1 MYLHKPPTF
10 LKGKFFITK
19 KGGCHK
25 PYKMAKH
32 FSKETKMN
40 KTFKRAVSSVLA
52 SAMAFSSVT
61 VATVSTTLPF
71 TAAQAFAADATIV
84 DSFNVSDLTAGV
96 LTSNT
101 KVGNFTLLA
110 TTDKPLT
117 IESNKKSADGYSFTQ
132 RMKTGGKGEAGK
144 CRAISFTTTGAGNVV
159 FYALSGKSSQ
169 DRTIALVDESGAT
182 VASVAVSGSD
192 FVKSTLAIPKAGT
205 YNLVPTDNS
214 VNFYFVGTDVALA
227 GGDDTTTTTEATTA
241 TDAST
246 ETTTEASTETTTV
259 TTTTEGSTE
268 TTTVA
273 ANWQIKADTAPAEGY
288 ADGAL
293 VFENEYAAV
302 YAAQKLSIT
311 GKPLTV
317 NGRTYEKGFKTN
329 GVNTVIDG
337 TSFRLAFKVVVK
349 KSTRVSADTSG
360 GSKNSIFSYDE
371 TAGTYTNLTGLVPQ
385 SQTMYA
391 DLEAGTV
398 AYIGNGGTN
407 NSMLAVD
414 IQKGPTPVTVTTK
427 LTLGNAATTI
437 PANAIVTI
445 GDQTVTADENGNV
458 EFNGKTST
466 SYKVSY
472 EANGVRYESTLS
484 IGDDGTVTSTLN
496 LPQVSGDATVTVKTA
511 NGTAVASKKV
521 TLTYYVGAKPVFYTV
536 TTDENGVAT
545 FPNLGFNTY
554 NVAIAG
560 YTSTTETF
568 APVEGNI
575 ALTIND
581 ATAKNY
587 STLPANASN
596 DNLYVGYTPNATV
609 TTTYDSVQD
618 AVDNATA
625 GQTIY
630 VAAGTYKELV
640 TITKDIKIVGASADN
655 TIITYNDSQSGN
667 DGTAPNGATDKTKF
681 HGDTVAINGS
691 VNVEFENIQIKNT
704 AEADLGVAQNATA
717 LSAYGDNLAATV
729 KLTNCTIW
737 ATRDTIFT
745 GKVNANNTWTFD
757 NCTIAGFQDVVCGTG
772 DVTLNDCIW
781 ELSLS
786 SDARFL
792 VPNSSLTVTTKMV
805 ANNLTINDTTDT
817 GFTAKTYLGRGW
829 GTSGC
834 SLASTQVIVNG
845 YTDNSGT
852 LVTDGVYHGYDTS
865 LANNDGTTLADANWL
880 VRAKQN
886 ENYYTTN
893 RDLDTVAINTLQ
905 TPVTKDEDGDYL
917 FKGVVNNSLLAKA
930 DYIGFAV
937 FNADGTFV
945 GNTKNDTV
953 YRVTGEEGDNLYTV
967 NYFKNMPAEGC
978 IVKGFVQYDGVNIMN
993 EVSNQTVTAE

>member
-1 MYLHKPPTF
+1 
-10 LKGKFFITK
+10 
-19 KGGCHK
+19 
-25 PYKMAKH
+25 
-32 FSKETKMN
+32 MN

-71 TAAQAFAADATIV
+71 TAAQAFAAETTTVASWKSGDATIPAAFGAEAAL
-84 DSFNVSDLTAGV
+84 SSIGNSQTIK
-96 LTSNT
+96 TS
-101 KVGNFTLLA
+101 A
-110 TTDKPLT
+110 TTTFSDNFVT
-117 IESNKKSADGYSFTQ
+117 V
-132 RMKTGGKGEAGK
+132 AG
-144 CRAISFTTTGAGNVV
+144 TTANDANSCVSTVATDSTGAAKGVKYCVFIPTATGNLNLYVINSGAKATKANSIRV
-159 FYALSGKSSQ
+159 FNNLTDNKNGTYALPTAYDQYDVHGYLEGAAVAPVSIPVTANTPVCLYFGNSK
-169 DRTIALVDESGAT
+169 TILLGM
-182 VASVAVSGSD
+182 
-192 FVKSTLAIPKAGT
+192 TL
-205 YNLVPTDNS
+205 
-214 VNFYFVGTDVALA
+214 VGTA

-241 TDAST
+241 TEAST
-246 ETTTEASTETTTV
+246 ETTTEATTETTTV
-259 TTTTEGSTE
+259 TTTTEESSTE
-268 TTTVA
+268 ATTA
-273 ANWQIKADTAPAEGY
+273 ATSWQIKADTAADSY
-288 ADGAL
+288 AKDEL
-293 VFENEYAAV
+293 IFENEYVAV
-302 YAAQKLSIT
+302 YAAQDIT
-311 GKPLTV
+311 VQGKPLTV
-317 NGRTYEKGFKTN
+317 NGRTYEKGFRAPS
-329 GVNTVIDG
+329 NTCTVDG
-337 TSFRLAFKVVVK
+337 STFRSAFKIVTK
-349 KSTRVSADTSG
+349 KSTRITADTSG
-360 GSKNSIFSYDE
+360 GSKNAIVDYDE
-371 TAGTYTNLTGLVPQ
+371 STGTYTNLTGFVGQ
-385 SQTMYA
+385 AETMYA
-391 DLEAGTV
+391 DVDAGKTV
-398 AYIGNGGTN
+398 FVGAGGTS

-414 IQKGPTPVTVTTK
+414 IQAGPTPVTVTTK
-427 LTLGNAATTI
+427 LTLGNSATAI
-437 PANAIVTI
+437 PANATVTI
-445 GDQTVTADENGNV
+445 GDQTVTADENGSI
-458 EFNGKTST
+458 EFTGKTST

-472 EANGVRYESTLS
+472 EANGVRYEATLS

-511 NGTAVASKKV
+511 NGTAVANKKV
-521 TLTYYVGAKPVFYTV
+521 TLTYYVGVKPVYYTAK
-536 TTDENGVAT
+536 TDENGVAT
-545 FPNLGFNTY
+545 FPGLGFNTY

-560 YTSTTETF
+560 YISTTETF

-618 AVDNATA
+618 AVDAATA

-667 DGTAPNGATDKTKF
+667 DSTAPNGATAKTKF
-681 HGDTVAINGS
+681 HGDTVAINDS

-717 LSAYGDNLAATV
+717 LSVYGDNLAATV

-737 ATRDTIFT
+737 ATRDTIYT
-745 GKVNANNTWTFD
+745 GKVSANNTWTFD

-772 DVTLNDCIW
+772 DVTLNNCTW
-781 ELSLS
+781 ELNLS
-786 SDARFL
+786 SDARLL
-792 VPNSSLTVTTKMV
+792 VPASSETGSTKMV

-817 GFTAKTYLGRGW
+817 GFTANAYLGRGW
-829 GTSGC
+829 VSANGI
-834 SLASTQVIVNG
+834 SLKSTQAIVDG
-845 YTDNSGT
+845 YVDNTGKVPT
-852 LVTDGVYHGYDTS
+852 TNDYHGYD
-865 LANNDGTTLADANWL
+865 LGTVGSKADTLAETNWL

-886 ENYYTTN
+886 ENFYTTN
-893 RDLDTVAINTLQ
+893 KDLNTVAINTLQ

-917 FKGVVNNSLLAKA
+917 FKGVVNNSLLGNA

-953 YRVTGEEGDNLYTV
+953 YRVTGEEGSNLYTV

>member
-1 MYLHKPPTF
+1 
-10 LKGKFFITK
+10 
-19 KGGCHK
+19 
-25 PYKMAKH
+25 
-32 FSKETKMN
+32 MN

-101 KVGNFTLLA
+101 KVCNFTLLA

-241 TDAST
+241 TEAST
-246 ETTTEASTETTTV
+246 ETTTAASTETTTV

-288 ADGAL
+288 AKGAL

-302 YAAQKLSIT
+302 YAAQKIDIT

-337 TSFRLAFKVVVK
+337 TSFRLAFKVVAK

-414 IQKGPTPVTVTTK
+414 IKNC
-427 LTLGNAATTI
+427 LL
-437 PANAIVTI
+437 
-445 GDQTVTADENGNV
+445 
-458 EFNGKTST
+458 
-466 SYKVSY
+466 
-472 EANGVRYESTLS
+472 
-484 IGDDGTVTSTLN
+484 
-496 LPQVSGDATVTVKTA
+496 
-511 NGTAVASKKV
+511 
-521 TLTYYVGAKPVFYTV
+521 
-536 TTDENGVAT
+536 
-545 FPNLGFNTY
+545 
-554 NVAIAG
+554 
-560 YTSTTETF
+560 YTS
-568 APVEGNI
+568 P
-575 ALTIND
+575 
-581 ATAKNY
+581 
-587 STLPANASN
+587 SP
-596 DNLYVGYTPNATV
+596 
-609 TTTYDSVQD
+609 
-618 AVDNATA
+618 
-625 GQTIY
+625 
-630 VAAGTYKELV
+630 
-640 TITKDIKIVGASADN
+640 
-655 TIITYNDSQSGN
+655 
-667 DGTAPNGATDKTKF
+667 
-681 HGDTVAINGS
+681 
-691 VNVEFENIQIKNT
+691 
-704 AEADLGVAQNATA
+704 
-717 LSAYGDNLAATV
+717 
-729 KLTNCTIW
+729 
-737 ATRDTIFT
+737 RDT
-745 GKVNANNTWTFD
+745 
-757 NCTIAGFQDVVCGTG
+757 
-772 DVTLNDCIW
+772 
-781 ELSLS
+781 
-786 SDARFL
+786 R
-792 VPNSSLTVTTKMV
+792 
-805 ANNLTINDTTDT
+805 
-817 GFTAKTYLGRGW
+817 
-829 GTSGC
+829 
-834 SLASTQVIVNG
+834 
-845 YTDNSGT
+845 
-852 LVTDGVYHGYDTS
+852 
-865 LANNDGTTLADANWL
+865 
-880 VRAKQN
+880 
-886 ENYYTTN
+886 
-893 RDLDTVAINTLQ
+893 
-905 TPVTKDEDGDYL
+905 
-917 FKGVVNNSLLAKA
+917 
-930 DYIGFAV
+930 
-937 FNADGTFV
+937 
-945 GNTKNDTV
+945 
-953 YRVTGEEGDNLYTV
+953 
-967 NYFKNMPAEGC
+967 
-978 IVKGFVQYDGVNIMN
+978 
-993 EVSNQTVTAE
+993 

>member
-1 MYLHKPPTF
+1 
-10 LKGKFFITK
+10 
-19 KGGCHK
+19 
-25 PYKMAKH
+25 
-32 FSKETKMN
+32 MN

-241 TDAST
+241 TDATT

-792 VPNSSLTVTTKMV
+792 VPNSSKDVTTKMV

>member
-1 MYLHKPPTF
+1 
-10 LKGKFFITK
+10 
-19 KGGCHK
+19 
-25 PYKMAKH
+25 
-32 FSKETKMN
+32 MN

-241 TDAST
+241 TEAST
-246 ETTTEASTETTTV
+246 ETTTAASTETTTV

-288 ADGAL
+288 AKGAL

-302 YAAQKLSIT
+302 YAAQKIDIT

-337 TSFRLAFKVVVK
+337 TSFRLAFKVVAK

-792 VPNSSLTVTTKMV
+792 VPNSSKDVTTKMV

>member
-1 MYLHKPPTF
+1 
-10 LKGKFFITK
+10 
-19 KGGCHK
+19 
-25 PYKMAKH
+25 
-32 FSKETKMN
+32 MN

-360 GSKNSIFSYDE
+360 GSRNSIFSYDE

-414 IQKGPTPVTVTTK
+414 IKKGPTPVTVTTK

-437 PANAIVTI
+437 PANATVTI
-445 GDQTVTADENGNV
+445 GGQTVTADENGNI

>member
-1 MYLHKPPTF
+1 
-10 LKGKFFITK
+10 
-19 KGGCHK
+19 
-25 PYKMAKH
+25 
-32 FSKETKMN
+32 MN

-288 ADGAL
+288 ANGAL

-414 IQKGPTPVTVTTK
+414 IKKGPTPVTVTTK

-437 PANAIVTI
+437 PANATVTI
-445 GDQTVTADENGNV
+445 GGQTVTADENGNI

>member
-1 MYLHKPPTF
+1 
-10 LKGKFFITK
+10 
-19 KGGCHK
+19 
-25 PYKMAKH
+25 
-32 FSKETKMN
+32 MN

-484 IGDDGTVTSTLN
+484 NGDDGTVTSTLN

-792 VPNSSLTVTTKMV
+792 VPNSSKDVTTKMV

>member
-1 MYLHKPPTF
+1 
-10 LKGKFFITK
+10 
-19 KGGCHK
+19 
-25 PYKMAKH
+25 
-32 FSKETKMN
+32 MN

-704 AEADLGVAQNATA
+704 AGADLGVAQNATA

-792 VPNSSLTVTTKMV
+792 VPNSSKDVTTKMV

>member
-1 MYLHKPPTF
+1 
-10 LKGKFFITK
+10 
-19 KGGCHK
+19 
-25 PYKMAKH
+25 
-32 FSKETKMN
+32 MN

-71 TAAQAFAADATIV
+71 TAVQAFAAD
-84 DSFNVSDLTAGV
+84 SNFNLSSSPLTFEDYTGDDLTA
-96 LTSNT
+96 
-101 KVGNFTLLA
+101 A
-110 TTDKPLT
+110 
-117 IESNKKSADGYSFTQ
+117 SADTVV
-132 RMKTGGKGEAGK
+132 TP
-144 CRAISFTTTGAGNVV
+144 TGAANTLTALAAGSPVFVNYTSSTATSKEYLTEAAADGPLAGTIFTKAVTSYKSVKAKDVYKISNVKKGDTVGIYYV
-159 FYALSGKSSQ
+159 FTDSK
-169 DRTIALVDESGAT
+169 GAT
-182 VASVAVSGSD
+182 G
-192 FVKSTLAIPKAGT
+192 KAGT
-205 YNLVPTDNS
+205 VTLTA
-214 VNFYFVGTDVALA
+214 GTATATATLENKTYKTAPAYLTVTADADCDVIINA
-227 GGDDTTTTTEATTA
+227 GTSSTAARLGIVAFTVSSASGSSDTTTTTTEATTVTEA
-241 TDAST
+241 TT
-246 ETTTEASTETTTV
+246 ETTTTATTETTTAV
-259 TTTTEGSTE
+259 TTTEETSTE
-268 TTTVA
+268 ATTA
-273 ANWQIKADTAPAEGY
+273 AASSWQIKADTAPSEGY
-288 ADGAL
+288 AEGAL
-293 VFENEYAAV
+293 VYEDEYAAV
-302 YAAQKLSIT
+302 YAAQKIDIT

-317 NGRTYEKGFKTN
+317 NGRTYSKGFKTN
-329 GVNTVIDG
+329 GVNTTIDG
-337 TSFRLAFKVVVK
+337 TTFRLAFKVVTK
-349 KSTRVSADTSG
+349 QSTRVSADTSG

-371 TAGTYTNLTGLVPQ
+371 TTGTYTNLTGLVAQ
-385 SQTMYA
+385 GQTMYA
-391 DLEAGTV
+391 DLDAGTV

-427 LTLGNAATTI
+427 LTLGNAATAI
-437 PANAIVTI
+437 PANATVTI
-445 GDQTVTADENGNV
+445 GDQTVTADENGNI
-458 EFNGKTST
+458 EFTGKTST

-472 EANGVRYESTLS
+472 VANGVRYEATLS
-484 IGDDGTVTSTLN
+484 IGDDGTVTSSLN

-521 TLTYYVGAKPVFYTV
+521 TLTYYIGAKPVYYTA

-545 FPNLGFNTY
+545 FADLGFNTY

-568 APVEGNI
+568 TPVEGNI

-640 TITKDIKIVGASADN
+640 TITKDIKIVGNSADD

-667 DGTAPNGATDKTKF
+667 DSTAPNGATAKTKF
-681 HGDTVAINGS
+681 HGDTVAINDS

-737 ATRDTIFT
+737 ATRDTVFT
-745 GKVNANNTWTFD
+745 GKVNASNKWTFD

-772 DVTLNDCIW
+772 DVTLNNCVW

-792 VPNSSLTVTTKMV
+792 VPNSSSTVTTKMV
-805 ANNLTINDTTDT
+805 ANDLTINDATDN

-852 LVTDGVYHGYDTS
+852 LVTDGVYHGYDTT
-865 LANNDGTTLADANWL
+865 LANNDGTTLADTNWL

-917 FKGVVNNSLLAKA
+917 FKGVVNNSLLTNA

-953 YRVTGEEGDNLYTV
+953 YRVTSEEGDNLYTV

>member
-1 MYLHKPPTF
+1 
-10 LKGKFFITK
+10 
-19 KGGCHK
+19 
-25 PYKMAKH
+25 
-32 FSKETKMN
+32 MN

-169 DRTIALVDESGAT
+169 DKTIALVDESGAT

-792 VPNSSLTVTTKMV
+792 VPNSSKDVTTKMV

>member
-1 MYLHKPPTF
+1 
-10 LKGKFFITK
+10 
-19 KGGCHK
+19 
-25 PYKMAKH
+25 
-32 FSKETKMN
+32 MN

-329 GVNTVIDG
+329 GVDTVIDG

-414 IQKGPTPVTVTTK
+414 IKKGPTPVTVTTK
-427 LTLGNAATTI
+427 LTLGNSATTI

-445 GDQTVTADENGNV
+445 GGQTVTADENGNI

>member
-1 MYLHKPPTF
+1 
-10 LKGKFFITK
+10 
-19 KGGCHK
+19 
-25 PYKMAKH
+25 
-32 FSKETKMN
+32 MN

-329 GVNTVIDG
+329 SVNTVIDG

-398 AYIGNGGTN
+398 AYIGNGSTN

-414 IQKGPTPVTVTTK
+414 IKKGPTPVTVTTK
-427 LTLGNAATTI
+427 LTLGNSATTI

-445 GDQTVTADENGNV
+445 GGQTVTADENGNI

-630 VAAGTYKELV
+630 VAAGTYKEMV
-640 TITKDIKIVGASADN
+640 TITKDIKIVGNSAAD

-667 DGTAPNGATDKTKF
+667 DSTAPNGATEKTKF

-978 IVKGFVQYDGVNIMN
+978 IVKGFVQYDGVKIMN

>member
-1 MYLHKPPTF
+1 
-10 LKGKFFITK
+10 
-19 KGGCHK
+19 
-25 PYKMAKH
+25 
-32 FSKETKMN
+32 MN

-52 SAMAFSSVT
+52 SAMTFSSVT

-414 IQKGPTPVTVTTK
+414 IKKGPTPVTVTTK
-427 LTLGNAATTI
+427 LTLGNSATTI

-445 GDQTVTADENGNV
+445 GGQTVTADENGNI

-545 FPNLGFNTY
+545 FPNLGFNKY

-630 VAAGTYKELV
+630 VAAGTYKEMV
-640 TITKDIKIVGASADN
+640 TITKDIKIVGNSAAD

-667 DGTAPNGATDKTKF
+667 DSTAPNGATDKTKF

>member
-1 MYLHKPPTF
+1 
-10 LKGKFFITK
+10 
-19 KGGCHK
+19 
-25 PYKMAKH
+25 
-32 FSKETKMN
+32 MN

-414 IQKGPTPVTVTTK
+414 IKKGPTPVTVTTK

-437 PANAIVTI
+437 PANATVTI
-445 GDQTVTADENGNV
+445 GGQTVTADENGNI

-640 TITKDIKIVGASADN
+640 TITKDIKIVGASAAD

-667 DGTAPNGATDKTKF
+667 DSTAPNGATEKTKF

>member
-1 MYLHKPPTF
+1 
-10 LKGKFFITK
+10 
-19 KGGCHK
+19 
-25 PYKMAKH
+25 
-32 FSKETKMN
+32 MN

-311 GKPLTV
+311 GNPLTV

-414 IQKGPTPVTVTTK
+414 IKKGPTPVTVTTK
-427 LTLGNAATTI
+427 LTLGNSATTI

-445 GDQTVTADENGNV
+445 GGQTVTADENGNI

-630 VAAGTYKELV
+630 VAAGTYKEMV
-640 TITKDIKIVGASADN
+640 TITKDIKIVGNSAAD

-667 DGTAPNGATDKTKF
+667 DSTAPNGATEKTKF

-978 IVKGFVQYDGVNIMN
+978 IVKGFVQYDGVKIMN

>member
-1 MYLHKPPTF
+1 
-10 LKGKFFITK
+10 
-19 KGGCHK
+19 
-25 PYKMAKH
+25 
-32 FSKETKMN
+32 MN

-337 TSFRLAFKVVVK
+337 TSFRLAFKVVAK

-414 IQKGPTPVTVTTK
+414 IKKGPTPVTVTTK

-437 PANAIVTI
+437 PANATVTI
-445 GDQTVTADENGNV
+445 GGQTVTADENGNV

-640 TITKDIKIVGASADN
+640 TITKDIKIVGNSAAD

-667 DGTAPNGATDKTKF
+667 DGTAPNGATEKTKF

-792 VPNSSLTVTTKMV
+792 VPNSSKDVTTKMV

-978 IVKGFVQYDGVNIMN
+978 IVKGFVQYDGVKIMN

>member
-1 MYLHKPPTF
+1 
-10 LKGKFFITK
+10 
-19 KGGCHK
+19 
-25 PYKMAKH
+25 
-32 FSKETKMN
+32 
-40 KTFKRAVSSVLA
+40 
-52 SAMAFSSVT
+52 MAFSSVT

-414 IQKGPTPVTVTTK
+414 IKKGPTPVTVTTK
-427 LTLGNAATTI
+427 LTLGNSATTI

-445 GDQTVTADENGNV
+445 GGQTVTADENGNI

-630 VAAGTYKELV
+630 VAAGTYKEMV
-640 TITKDIKIVGASADN
+640 TITKDIKIVGNSAAD

-667 DGTAPNGATDKTKF
+667 DSTAPNGATEKTKF

-978 IVKGFVQYDGVNIMN
+978 IVKGFVQYDGVKIMN

>member
-1 MYLHKPPTF
+1 
-10 LKGKFFITK
+10 
-19 KGGCHK
+19 
-25 PYKMAKH
+25 
-32 FSKETKMN
+32 MN

-414 IQKGPTPVTVTTK
+414 IKKGPTPVTVTTK
-427 LTLGNAATTI
+427 LTLGNSATTI

-445 GDQTVTADENGNV
+445 GGQTVTADENGNI

>member
-1 MYLHKPPTF
+1 
-10 LKGKFFITK
+10 
-19 KGGCHK
+19 
-25 PYKMAKH
+25 
-32 FSKETKMN
+32 MN

-132 RMKTGGKGEAGK
+132 RMKTGGRGEAGK

-398 AYIGNGGTN
+398 AYIGNGSTN

-472 EANGVRYESTLS
+472 EDNGVRYESTLS

-792 VPNSSLTVTTKMV
+792 VPNSSKDVTTKMV

-886 ENYYTTN
+886 ENFYTTN

-978 IVKGFVQYDGVNIMN
+978 IVKGFVKYDGVNIIN

>member
-1 MYLHKPPTF
+1 
-10 LKGKFFITK
+10 
-19 KGGCHK
+19 
-25 PYKMAKH
+25 
-32 FSKETKMN
+32 MN

-414 IQKGPTPVTVTTK
+414 IKKGPTPVTVTTK
-427 LTLGNAATTI
+427 LTLGNSATTI

-445 GDQTVTADENGNV
+445 GGQTVTADENGNI

-792 VPNSSLTVTTKMV
+792 VPNSSKDVTTKMV

>member
-1 MYLHKPPTF
+1 
-10 LKGKFFITK
+10 
-19 KGGCHK
+19 
-25 PYKMAKH
+25 
-32 FSKETKMN
+32 MN

-117 IESNKKSADGYSFTQ
+117 IESNTKSADGYSFTQ

-640 TITKDIKIVGASADN
+640 TITKDIKIVGASAAD

-667 DGTAPNGATDKTKF
+667 DSTAPNGATEKTKF

-978 IVKGFVQYDGVNIMN
+978 IVKGFVQYDGVKIMN

>member
-1 MYLHKPPTF
+1 
-10 LKGKFFITK
+10 
-19 KGGCHK
+19 
-25 PYKMAKH
+25 
-32 FSKETKMN
+32 MN

-414 IQKGPTPVTVTTK
+414 IKKGPTPVTVTTK
-427 LTLGNAATTI
+427 LTLGNSATTI

-445 GDQTVTADENGNV
+445 GGQTVTADENGNI

-786 SDARFL
+786 SDAKFL

>member
-1 MYLHKPPTF
+1 
-10 LKGKFFITK
+10 
-19 KGGCHK
+19 
-25 PYKMAKH
+25 
-32 FSKETKMN
+32 MN

-71 TAAQAFAADATIV
+71 TAVQAFAADATIV
-84 DSFNVSDLTAGV
+84 DSFNVSDLTAGG

-110 TTDKPLT
+110 TTDRPLT

-144 CRAISFTTTGAGNVV
+144 YRAISFTTTGAGNVV

-227 GGDDTTTTTEATTA
+227 GGDDTTTTTEA
-241 TDAST
+241 ST

-273 ANWQIKADTAPAEGY
+273 ANWQIKADTAADSY
-288 ADGAL
+288 AKDEL
-293 VFENEYAAV
+293 IFENEYVAV
-302 YAAQKLSIT
+302 YAAQDIT
-311 GKPLTV
+311 VQGKPLTV
-317 NGRTYEKGFKTN
+317 NGRTYEKGFRAPS
-329 GVNTVIDG
+329 NTCTVDG
-337 TSFRLAFKVVVK
+337 STFRSAFKIVTK
-349 KSTRVSADTSG
+349 KSTRITADTSG
-360 GSKNSIFSYDE
+360 GSKNAIVDYDE
-371 TAGTYTNLTGLVPQ
+371 STGTYTNLTGFVGQ
-385 SQTMYA
+385 AETMYA
-391 DLEAGTV
+391 DVDAGKTV
-398 AYIGNGGTN
+398 FVGAGGTS

-414 IQKGPTPVTVTTK
+414 IQAGPTPVTVTTK
-427 LTLGNAATTI
+427 LTLGNSATAI
-437 PANAIVTI
+437 PANATVTI
-445 GDQTVTADENGNV
+445 GDQTVTADENGSI
-458 EFNGKTST
+458 EFTGKTST

-472 EANGVRYESTLS
+472 EANGVRYEATLS

-511 NGTAVASKKV
+511 NGTAVANKKV
-521 TLTYYVGAKPVFYTV
+521 TLTYYVGVKPVYYTAK
-536 TTDENGVAT
+536 TDENGVAT
-545 FPNLGFNTY
+545 FPGLGFNTY

-560 YTSTTETF
+560 YISTTETF

-667 DGTAPNGATDKTKF
+667 DSTAPNGATAKTKF
-681 HGDTVAINGS
+681 HGDTVAINDS

-717 LSAYGDNLAATV
+717 LSVYGDNLSATV

-737 ATRDTIFT
+737 ATRDTIYT
-745 GKVNANNTWTFD
+745 GKVSANNTWTFD

-772 DVTLNDCIW
+772 DVTLNNCTW
-781 ELSLS
+781 ELNLS
-786 SDARFL
+786 SDARLL
-792 VPNSSLTVTTKMV
+792 VPASSETGSTKMV

-817 GFTAKTYLGRGW
+817 GFTANAYLGRGW
-829 GTSGC
+829 VSANGI
-834 SLASTQVIVNG
+834 SLKSTQAIVDG
-845 YTDNSGT
+845 YVDNTGKVPT
-852 LVTDGVYHGYDTS
+852 TNDYHGYD
-865 LANNDGTTLADANWL
+865 LGTVGSKADTLAETNWL

-886 ENYYTTN
+886 ENFYTTN
-893 RDLDTVAINTLQ
+893 KDLNTVAINTLQ

-917 FKGVVNNSLLAKA
+917 FKGVVNNSLLGNA

-953 YRVTGEEGDNLYTV
+953 YRVTGEEGSNLYTV

>member
-1 MYLHKPPTF
+1 
-10 LKGKFFITK
+10 
-19 KGGCHK
+19 
-25 PYKMAKH
+25 
-32 FSKETKMN
+32 MN

-288 ADGAL
+288 ANGAL

-329 GVNTVIDG
+329 DVNTVIDG

-792 VPNSSLTVTTKMV
+792 VPNSSKDVTTKMV

>member
-1 MYLHKPPTF
+1 
-10 LKGKFFITK
+10 
-19 KGGCHK
+19 
-25 PYKMAKH
+25 
-32 FSKETKMN
+32 MN

-398 AYIGNGGTN
+398 AYIGNGSTN

-792 VPNSSLTVTTKMV
+792 VPNSSKDVTTKMV

>member
-1 MYLHKPPTF
+1 
-10 LKGKFFITK
+10 
-19 KGGCHK
+19 
-25 PYKMAKH
+25 
-32 FSKETKMN
+32 MN

-385 SQTMYA
+385 SQTMCA

-414 IQKGPTPVTVTTK
+414 IKKGPTPVTVTTK

-437 PANAIVTI
+437 PANATVTI
-445 GDQTVTADENGNV
+445 GGQTVTADENGNI

>member
-1 MYLHKPPTF
+1 
-10 LKGKFFITK
+10 
-19 KGGCHK
+19 
-25 PYKMAKH
+25 
-32 FSKETKMN
+32 MN

-317 NGRTYEKGFKTN
+317 NGRTYEKGFNTN

-414 IQKGPTPVTVTTK
+414 IKKGPTPVTVTTK

-437 PANAIVTI
+437 PANATVTI
-445 GDQTVTADENGNV
+445 GGQTVTADENGNI

>member
-1 MYLHKPPTF
+1 
-10 LKGKFFITK
+10 
-19 KGGCHK
+19 
-25 PYKMAKH
+25 
-32 FSKETKMN
+32 MN

-414 IQKGPTPVTVTTK
+414 IKKGPTPVTVTTK
-427 LTLGNAATTI
+427 LTLGNSATTI

-445 GDQTVTADENGNV
+445 GGQTVTADENGNI

-630 VAAGTYKELV
+630 VAAGTYKEMV
-640 TITKDIKIVGASADN
+640 TITKDIKIVGNSAAD

-667 DGTAPNGATDKTKF
+667 DSTAPNGATEKTKF

-757 NCTIAGFQDVVCGTG
+757 NCTIAGFQD

-978 IVKGFVQYDGVNIMN
+978 IVKGFVQYDGVKIMN

>member
-1 MYLHKPPTF
+1 
-10 LKGKFFITK
+10 
-19 KGGCHK
+19 
-25 PYKMAKH
+25 
-32 FSKETKMN
+32 MN

-414 IQKGPTPVTVTTK
+414 IKKGPTPVTVTTK
-427 LTLGNAATTI
+427 LTLGNSATTI

-445 GDQTVTADENGNV
+445 GGQTVPADENGNI

-630 VAAGTYKELV
+630 VAAGTYKEMV
-640 TITKDIKIVGASADN
+640 TITKDIKIVGNSAAD

-667 DGTAPNGATDKTKF
+667 DSTAPNGATEKTKF

-978 IVKGFVQYDGVNIMN
+978 IVKGFVQYDGVKIMN

>member
-1 MYLHKPPTF
+1 
-10 LKGKFFITK
+10 
-19 KGGCHK
+19 
-25 PYKMAKH
+25 
-32 FSKETKMN
+32 MN
-40 KTFKRAVSSVLA
+40 KTFKRPVSSVLA

-792 VPNSSLTVTTKMV
+792 VPNSSKDVTTKMV

>member
-1 MYLHKPPTF
+1 
-10 LKGKFFITK
+10 
-19 KGGCHK
+19 
-25 PYKMAKH
+25 
-32 FSKETKMN
+32 MN

-414 IQKGPTPVTVTTK
+414 IKKGPTPVTVTTK

-437 PANAIVTI
+437 PANATVTI
-445 GDQTVTADENGNV
+445 GGQTVTADENGNI

-630 VAAGTYKELV
+630 VAAGTYKEMV
-640 TITKDIKIVGASADN
+640 TITKDIKIVGNSAAD

-667 DGTAPNGATDKTKF
+667 DSTAPNGATEKTKF

-978 IVKGFVQYDGVNIMN
+978 IVKGFVQYDGVKIMN

>member
-1 MYLHKPPTF
+1 
-10 LKGKFFITK
+10 
-19 KGGCHK
+19 
-25 PYKMAKH
+25 
-32 FSKETKMN
+32 MN

-71 TAAQAFAADATIV
+71 TAAQAFAAETTTVASWKSSDATIPAAFGAEAAL
-84 DSFNVSDLTAGV
+84 SSIGNSQTIK
-96 LTSNT
+96 TS
-101 KVGNFTLLA
+101 A
-110 TTDKPLT
+110 TTTFSDNFVT
-117 IESNKKSADGYSFTQ
+117 VAGTTANDANSCVSAVATDN
-132 RMKTGGKGEAGK
+132 
-144 CRAISFTTTGAGNVV
+144 TGAAKGVKYCVFIPTATGNLNLYVINSGSKTTKANSIRV
-159 FYALSGKSSQ
+159 YNNLTDNENGTYALPTAYDQYDVHGYLEGAAVAPVSIPVTKGTPVCVYFGNSK
-169 DRTIALVDESGAT
+169 TILLGM
-182 VASVAVSGSD
+182 
-192 FVKSTLAIPKAGT
+192 TL
-205 YNLVPTDNS
+205 
-214 VNFYFVGTDVALA
+214 VGTT
-227 GGDDTTTTTEATTA
+227 GGDDTTTTTE
-241 TDAST
+241 AST

-273 ANWQIKADTAPAEGY
+273 ANWQIKADTAADSY
-288 ADGAL
+288 AKDEL
-293 VFENEYAAV
+293 IFENEYVAV
-302 YAAQKLSIT
+302 YAAQDIT
-311 GKPLTV
+311 VQGKPLTV
-317 NGRTYEKGFKTN
+317 NGRTYEKGFRAPS
-329 GVNTVIDG
+329 NTCTVDG
-337 TSFRLAFKVVVK
+337 STFRSAFKIVTK
-349 KSTRVSADTSG
+349 KSTRITADTSG
-360 GSKNSIFSYDE
+360 GSKNAIVDYDE
-371 TAGTYTNLTGLVPQ
+371 STGTYTNLTGFVGQ
-385 SQTMYA
+385 AETMYA
-391 DLEAGTV
+391 DVDAGKTV
-398 AYIGNGGTN
+398 FVGAGGTS

-414 IQKGPTPVTVTTK
+414 IQAGPTPVTVTTK
-427 LTLGNAATTI
+427 LTLGNSATAI
-437 PANAIVTI
+437 PANATVTI
-445 GDQTVTADENGNV
+445 GDQTVTADENGSI
-458 EFNGKTST
+458 EFTGKTST

-472 EANGVRYESTLS
+472 EANGVRYEATLS

-496 LPQVSGDATVTVKTA
+496 LPQVSGDATVTVKTS
-511 NGTAVASKKV
+511 NGTAVANKKV
-521 TLTYYVGAKPVFYTV
+521 TLTYYVGVKPVYYTAK
-536 TTDENGVAT
+536 TDENGVAT
-545 FPNLGFNTY
+545 FPGLGFNTY

-560 YTSTTETF
+560 YISTTETF

-667 DGTAPNGATDKTKF
+667 DSTAPNGATAKTKF
-681 HGDTVAINGS
+681 HGDTVAINDS

-717 LSAYGDNLAATV
+717 LSVYGDNLAATV

-737 ATRDTIFT
+737 ATRDTIYT
-745 GKVNANNTWTFD
+745 GKVSANNTWTFD

-772 DVTLNDCIW
+772 DVTLNNCTW
-781 ELSLS
+781 ELNLS
-786 SDARFL
+786 SDARLL
-792 VPNSSLTVTTKMV
+792 VPASSETGSTKMV

-817 GFTAKTYLGRGW
+817 GFTANAYLGRGW
-829 GTSGC
+829 VSANGI
-834 SLASTQVIVNG
+834 SLKSTQAIVDG
-845 YTDNSGT
+845 YVDNTGKVPT
-852 LVTDGVYHGYDTS
+852 TNDYHGYD
-865 LANNDGTTLADANWL
+865 LGTVGSKADTLAETNWL

-886 ENYYTTN
+886 ENFYTTN
-893 RDLDTVAINTLQ
+893 KDLNTVAINTLQ

-917 FKGVVNNSLLAKA
+917 FKGVVNNSLLGNA

-953 YRVTGEEGDNLYTV
+953 YRVTGEEGSNLYTV

>member
-1 MYLHKPPTF
+1 
-10 LKGKFFITK
+10 
-19 KGGCHK
+19 
-25 PYKMAKH
+25 
-32 FSKETKMN
+32 MN

-71 TAAQAFAADATIV
+71 TAAQAFAAETTTVASWKSGDATIPAAFGAEAAL
-84 DSFNVSDLTAGV
+84 SSIGNSQTIK
-96 LTSNT
+96 TS
-101 KVGNFTLLA
+101 A
-110 TTDKPLT
+110 TTTFSDNFVT
-117 IESNKKSADGYSFTQ
+117 VAGTTANDAYSCVSAVATDN
-132 RMKTGGKGEAGK
+132 
-144 CRAISFTTTGAGNVV
+144 TGAAKGAKYCVFIPTATGNLNLYVINSGSKATKANSIRV
-159 FYALSGKSSQ
+159 YNNLTNNNNGTYALPTAYDQYDVHGYLEGAAVAPVSIPVTKGTPVCVYFGNSKS
-169 DRTIALVDESGAT
+169 ILLGM
-182 VASVAVSGSD
+182 
-192 FVKSTLAIPKAGT
+192 TL
-205 YNLVPTDNS
+205 
-214 VNFYFVGTDVALA
+214 VGTT

-241 TDAST
+241 TEAST

-273 ANWQIKADTAPAEGY
+273 ANWQIKADTAADSY
-288 ADGAL
+288 AKDEL
-293 VFENEYAAV
+293 IFENEYVAV
-302 YAAQKLSIT
+302 YAAQDIT
-311 GKPLTV
+311 VQGKPLTV
-317 NGRTYEKGFKTN
+317 NGRTYEKGFRAPS
-329 GVNTVIDG
+329 NTCTVDG
-337 TSFRLAFKVVVK
+337 STFRSAFKIVTK
-349 KSTRVSADTSG
+349 KSTRITADTSG
-360 GSKNSIFSYDE
+360 GSKNAIVDYDE
-371 TAGTYTNLTGLVPQ
+371 STGTYTNLTGFVGQ
-385 SQTMYA
+385 AETMYA
-391 DLEAGTV
+391 DVDAGKTV
-398 AYIGNGGTN
+398 FVGAGGTS

-414 IQKGPTPVTVTTK
+414 IQAGPTPVTVTTK
-427 LTLGNAATTI
+427 LTLGNSATAI
-437 PANAIVTI
+437 PANATVTI
-445 GDQTVTADENGNV
+445 GDQTVTADENGSI
-458 EFNGKTST
+458 EFTGKTST

-472 EANGVRYESTLS
+472 EANGVRYEATLS

-511 NGTAVASKKV
+511 NGTAVANKKV
-521 TLTYYVGAKPVFYTV
+521 TLTYYVGVKPVYYTAK
-536 TTDENGVAT
+536 TDENGVAT
-545 FPNLGFNTY
+545 FPGLGFNTY

-560 YTSTTETF
+560 YISTTETF

-667 DGTAPNGATDKTKF
+667 DSTAPNGATAKTKF
-681 HGDTVAINGS
+681 HGDTVAINDS

-717 LSAYGDNLAATV
+717 LSVYGDNLAATV

-737 ATRDTIFT
+737 ATRDTIYT
-745 GKVNANNTWTFD
+745 GKVSANNTWTFD

-772 DVTLNDCIW
+772 DVTLNNCTW
-781 ELSLS
+781 ELNLS
-786 SDARFL
+786 SDARLL
-792 VPNSSLTVTTKMV
+792 VPASSETGSTKMV

-817 GFTAKTYLGRGW
+817 GFTANAYLGRGW
-829 GTSGC
+829 VSANGI
-834 SLASTQVIVNG
+834 SLKSTQAIVDG
-845 YTDNSGT
+845 YVDNTGKVPT
-852 LVTDGVYHGYDTS
+852 TNDYHGYD
-865 LANNDGTTLADANWL
+865 LGTVGSKADTLAETNWL

-886 ENYYTTN
+886 ENFYTTN
-893 RDLDTVAINTLQ
+893 KDLNTVAINTLQ

-917 FKGVVNNSLLAKA
+917 FKGVVNNSLLGNA

-953 YRVTGEEGDNLYTV
+953 YRVTGEEGSNLYTV

>member
-1 MYLHKPPTF
+1 
-10 LKGKFFITK
+10 
-19 KGGCHK
+19 
-25 PYKMAKH
+25 
-32 FSKETKMN
+32 MN

-288 ADGAL
+288 ANGAL

-329 GVNTVIDG
+329 SVNTVIDG

-398 AYIGNGGTN
+398 AYIGNGSTN

-792 VPNSSLTVTTKMV
+792 VPNSSKDVTTKMV

>member
-1 MYLHKPPTF
+1 
-10 LKGKFFITK
+10 
-19 KGGCHK
+19 
-25 PYKMAKH
+25 
-32 FSKETKMN
+32 MN

-640 TITKDIKIVGASADN
+640 TITKDIKIVGASAAD

-667 DGTAPNGATDKTKF
+667 DSTAPNGATEKTKF

>member
-1 MYLHKPPTF
+1 
-10 LKGKFFITK
+10 
-19 KGGCHK
+19 
-25 PYKMAKH
+25 
-32 FSKETKMN
+32 MN

-101 KVGNFTLLA
+101 KVGNYTLLA

-792 VPNSSLTVTTKMV
+792 VPNSSKDVTTKMV

>member
-1 MYLHKPPTF
+1 
-10 LKGKFFITK
+10 
-19 KGGCHK
+19 
-25 PYKMAKH
+25 
-32 FSKETKMN
+32 MN

-792 VPNSSLTVTTKMV
+792 VPNSSKDVTTKMV

-852 LVTDGVYHGYDTS
+852 LVTDGVYNGYDTS

>member
-1 MYLHKPPTF
+1 
-10 LKGKFFITK
+10 
-19 KGGCHK
+19 
-25 PYKMAKH
+25 
-32 FSKETKMN
+32 MN

-71 TAAQAFAADATIV
+71 TAVQAFAADSNFNLSSSTLTFEDYTDSALTPASADTVVTPTGAANTLTALAAGAPVFVNYTSSTATSKGYLTEAAADGPLAGTIFTKAV
-84 DSFNVSDLTAGV
+84 TSNKSVKAKDVYKISGVKKGDTVGIYYVFTDSKGATGKAGTVTLTAGTATATATLENKTHKTAPAY
-96 LTSNT
+96 LTVTADADCDVIINAGTSST
-101 KVGNFTLLA
+101 AARLGIVAFTV
-110 TTDKPLT
+110 
-117 IESNKKSADGYSFTQ
+117 SSA
-132 RMKTGGKGEAGK
+132 
-144 CRAISFTTTGAGNVV
+144 
-159 FYALSGKSSQ
+159 
-169 DRTIALVDESGAT
+169 
-182 VASVAVSGSD
+182 SGS
-192 FVKSTLAIPKAGT
+192 
-205 YNLVPTDNS
+205 
-214 VNFYFVGTDVALA
+214 
-227 GGDDTTTTTEATTA
+227 DDTTTTTEATTV
-241 TDAST
+241 
-246 ETTTEASTETTTV
+246 TEATTETTTV

-302 YAAQKLSIT
+302 YAAQKLSTT

-337 TSFRLAFKVVVK
+337 TSFRLAFKVVAK

-414 IQKGPTPVTVTTK
+414 IKKGPTPVTVTTK

-437 PANAIVTI
+437 PANATVTI
-445 GDQTVTADENGNV
+445 GGQTVTADENGNI

-630 VAAGTYKELV
+630 VAAGTYKEMV
-640 TITKDIKIVGASADN
+640 TINKDIKIVGNSAAD

-667 DGTAPNGATDKTKF
+667 DSTAPNGATEKTKF

-792 VPNSSLTVTTKMV
+792 VPNSSKDVTTKMV

-865 LANNDGTTLADANWL
+865 LANNDGTTLADTNWL

-905 TPVTKDEDGDYL
+905 THVTKDEDGDYL